1 MYTTAHIQLKYT
13 FVFIKSQSKDGGMYM
28 EKNLVEEIL
37 KERVETNN
45 RIFTAEESNNI
56 FKNITLYSKVYLL
69 GILDTKM

>member
-1 MYTTAHIQLKYT
+1 
-13 FVFIKSQSKDGGMYM
+13 M
-28 EKNLVEEIL
+28 EKKLVEEIL